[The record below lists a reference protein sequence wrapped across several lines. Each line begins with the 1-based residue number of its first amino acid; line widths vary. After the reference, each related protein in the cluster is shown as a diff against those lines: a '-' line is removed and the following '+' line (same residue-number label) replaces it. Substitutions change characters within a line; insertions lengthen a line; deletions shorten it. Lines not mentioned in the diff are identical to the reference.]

1 MKYVSSRE
9 FRLQPSAIWQILQQ
23 GEDIVVTS
31 HGKPFG
37 VLIGT
42 DESKVHELLNE
53 VVKLRARLA
62 VSNMR
67 QQARARGLD
76 KLSQAEINRLVE
88 ESR

>member
-9 FRLQPSAIWQILQQ
+9 FRLHPAAVWEILKR

-67 QQARARGLD
+67 QQARVRELD
-76 KLSQAEINRLVE
+76 KLSQTEG
-88 ESR
+88 